1 MTKFLND
8 ERVPREDGG
17 ATLHIM
23 FHSFVILLKY
33 EALNED
39 VLQDGVF
46 SNISGLKQF
55 LVRMWGIKLTKLLT
69 SIPQTN
75 PKKEPI
81 LKHSKNSN

>member
-39 VLQDGVF
+39 VLQDGVTFMTCLF
-46 SNISGLKQF
+46 SELCLIQLQY
-55 LVRMWGIKLTKLLT
+55 L
-69 SIPQTN
+69 
-75 PKKEPI
+75 
-81 LKHSKNSN
+81 

>member
-39 VLQDGVF
+39 VLQDGVIIKRS
-46 SNISGLKQF
+46 SNAVLWS
-55 LVRMWGIKLTKLLT
+55 
-69 SIPQTN
+69 S
-75 PKKEPI
+75 
-81 LKHSKNSN
+81 

>member
-39 VLQDGVF
+39 VLHV
-46 SNISGLKQF
+46 
-55 LVRMWGIKLTKLLT
+55 
-69 SIPQTN
+69 
-75 PKKEPI
+75 
-81 LKHSKNSN
+81 

>member
-69 SIPQTN
+69 SIGNIPYRQ
-75 PKKEPI
+75 
-81 LKHSKNSN
+81 L